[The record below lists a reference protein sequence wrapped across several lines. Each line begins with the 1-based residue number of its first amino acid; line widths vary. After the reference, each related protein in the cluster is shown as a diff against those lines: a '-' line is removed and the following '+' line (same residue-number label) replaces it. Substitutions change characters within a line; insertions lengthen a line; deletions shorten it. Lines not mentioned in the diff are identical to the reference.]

1 MRGVQIGL
9 SGRHHLL
16 AHARQRLYLAT
27 WLDRYLCKVIG
38 WDLRETMP
46 KALAR
51 EVLNQALASGVVRG
65 IELVH
70 GHMIQIGARAIRC
83 GAEHE
88 PPKRLLRQRPCRIL
102 LKAAQNRIARRR
114 HLFRLSRKPL
124 EN

>member
-46 KALAR
+46 KALVR
-51 EVLNQALASGVVRG
+51 EVLNQALASGVIRGLVRPRQ
-65 IELVH
+65 LVH
-70 GHMIQIGARAIRC
+70 GHMIQIGARAMRG

-88 PPKRLLRQRPCRIL
+88 PPKRLLRQRPRLIL
-102 LKAAQNRIARRR
+102 LVAAQNLIARRR
-114 HLFRLSRKPL
+114 HLFRLNR
-124 EN
+124 